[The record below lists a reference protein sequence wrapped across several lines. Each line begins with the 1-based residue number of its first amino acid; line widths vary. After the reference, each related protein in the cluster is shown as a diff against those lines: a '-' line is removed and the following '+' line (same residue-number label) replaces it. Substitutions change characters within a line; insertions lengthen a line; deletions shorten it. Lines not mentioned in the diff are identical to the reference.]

1 MRDDFEH
8 ARERLEELRAAFG
21 TPAMTSLTDWDRLT
35 LAEQR
40 SVLRVFIRDIIITP
54 GRGTLEQRVTIQ
66 PFEE

>member
-1 MRDDFEH
+1 MRADAEA

-21 TPAMTSLTDWDRLT
+21 TPALASLADWDDMT

-40 SVLRVFIRDIIITP
+40 SILRVFIKRIVIIP
-54 GRGTLEQRVTIQ
+54 GRGTLDQRVTIE